1 MLLVRVKVQRRTHV
15 SRANTECGTVTMGLA
30 NWRQLLDTY
39 AESSAV
45 CFQRMVRFLCYFSR
59 VAAMCGQRLL
69 PTACEGPL
77 RPCPCLNGVVALC
90 CRLLACPR
98 CLCYR
103 LYLGGGLGVCGDSP
117 ALHLSLTA
125 SPAASGFPG
134 CYRLVN
140 RPTAVA
146 RLPGSASSSEA
157 GGLGASGPLF
167 VKAPL
172 QTCVLHAAGSG
183 FQTC

>member
-1 MLLVRVKVQRRTHV
+1 MLDRPQCASSAWYDTCVISHELPPCAAKGCCQLPVRV
-15 SRANTECGTVTMGLA
+15 
-30 NWRQLLDTY
+30 
-39 AESSAV
+39 
-45 CFQRMVRFLCYFSR
+45 LCAY
-59 VAAMCGQRLL
+59 
-69 PTACEGPL
+69 
-77 RPCPCLNGVVALC
+77 CPCLNDVVALC
-90 CRLLACPR
+90 CRLLACFR

-117 ALHLSLTA
+117 ALHLPVTA
-125 SPAASGFPG
+125 SPAASSFPG

-146 RLPGSASSSEA
+146 RPPGSASSSEA

-183 FQTC
+183 F